1 MQDVDFGRMYKYRHT
16 KQRAENFV
24 QTGRLQHKLG
34 VLLLVAAL
42 SYLFGLFSGIQFE
55 RYQNQKD
62 IAVDQIDQSQVSAN
76 INSEDL
82 DPRINI
88 SADLSAEDSAN
99 TSNSIKEPLV
109 SDQDAGQNIKEV
121 LKSDQSSYLILAR
134 MYKEKARAYYN
145 GSVLQKKGLPVFL
158 AESGNKMKVY
168 VGPVRGKNDAYK
180 MLAKVKKVPEF
191 SGAIMYKK

>member
-1 MQDVDFGRMYKYRHT
+1 MYYFLWLPFLICLAYL
-16 KQRAENFV
+16 AEFNS
-24 QTGRLQHKLG
+24 KD
-34 VLLLVAAL
+34 
-42 SYLFGLFSGIQFE
+42 IKI
-55 RYQNQKD
+55 KD

-99 TSNSIKEPLV
+99 TSNSINEPEV

-158 AESGNKMKVY
+158 QKAEIK
-168 VGPVRGKNDAYK
+168 
-180 MLAKVKKVPEF
+180 
-191 SGAIMYKK
+191 